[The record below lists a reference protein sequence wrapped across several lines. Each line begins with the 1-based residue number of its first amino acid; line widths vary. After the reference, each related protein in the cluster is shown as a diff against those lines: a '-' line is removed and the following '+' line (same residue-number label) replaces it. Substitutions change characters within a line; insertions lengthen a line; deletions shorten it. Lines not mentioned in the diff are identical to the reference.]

1 MARYFSSQLVEG
13 INLVKP
19 RKNSWDI
26 QVITK
31 SHRVSAMAQT
41 DK

>member
-1 MARYFSSQLVEG
+1 MARDSSSQQVEG

-31 SHRVSAMAQT
+31 SHKVSAMAQT